1 MKVKNTLIKMMV
13 LALILIFMGGTYAY
27 AKGVPGVSKDK
38 IKLGHFGDLTGPAAF
53 IGNLLVNTTNAFYN
67 NLNDRGGIH
76 GRKIKFIP
84 EDNKYD
90 PVRTVAA
97 VKYLITKHDVFAIHN
112 VYGSTPCA
120 AVFPIIEKEKI
131 PVFPTF
137 ATSTTMYTPPKRYLF
152 SMVAVA
158 SDEAKIVVDYIRK
171 DMKAKNPRLA
181 ICYQDDE
188 WGKDG
193 RKGMEKAASEY
204 GLKLVAD
211 ESYKRGS
218 VDLSSQVVKFK
229 MAKAE
234 YIFYIGFA
242 PNFATLMKECKKMG
256 ISPKFF
262 GDVATVTP
270 QTLELAGEA
279 SRNSMYVIHSA
290 MPQENVPGMTEMK
303 SILKKYRPDL
313 ERIDPL
319 MTVAWAGG
327 IALAEV
333 IKRAGRDLTREGLVN
348 AAESLRGFET
358 GGLVPPITYGPT
370 SQGPISR
377 KGLHALR
384 VLKADIDKM
393 IFVPITGWRKTS
405 M

>member
-1 MKVKNTLIKMMV
+1 
-13 LALILIFMGGTYAY
+13 
-27 AKGVPGVSKDK
+27 
-38 IKLGHFGDLTGPAAF
+38 
-53 IGNLLVNTTNAFYN
+53 
-67 NLNDRGGIH
+67 
-76 GRKIKFIP
+76 
-84 EDNKYD
+84 
-90 PVRTVAA
+90 
-97 VKYLITKHDVFAIHN
+97 
-112 VYGSTPCA
+112 
-120 AVFPIIEKEKI
+120 
-131 PVFPTF
+131 
-137 ATSTTMYTPPKRYLF
+137 
-152 SMVAVA
+152 
-158 SDEAKIVVDYIRK
+158 
-171 DMKAKNPRLA
+171 
-181 ICYQDDE
+181 
-188 WGKDG
+188 
-193 RKGMEKAASEY
+193 
-204 GLKLVAD
+204 
-211 ESYKRGS
+211 
-218 VDLSSQVVKFK
+218 
-229 MAKAE
+229 
-234 YIFYIGFA
+234 
-242 PNFATLMKECKKMG
+242 MKECRKIG

-270 QTLELAGEA
+270 QTLELAGES

>member
-1 MKVKNTLIKMMV
+1 
-13 LALILIFMGGTYAY
+13 
-27 AKGVPGVSKDK
+27 
-38 IKLGHFGDLTGPAAF
+38 
-53 IGNLLVNTTNAFYN
+53 
-67 NLNDRGGIH
+67 
-76 GRKIKFIP
+76 
-84 EDNKYD
+84 
-90 PVRTVAA
+90 
-97 VKYLITKHDVFAIHN
+97 
-112 VYGSTPCA
+112 
-120 AVFPIIEKEKI
+120 
-131 PVFPTF
+131 
-137 ATSTTMYTPPKRYLF
+137 
-152 SMVAVA
+152 
-158 SDEAKIVVDYIRK
+158 
-171 DMKAKNPRLA
+171 
-181 ICYQDDE
+181 
-188 WGKDG
+188 
-193 RKGMEKAASEY
+193 
-204 GLKLVAD
+204 
-211 ESYKRGS
+211 
-218 VDLSSQVVKFK
+218 
-229 MAKAE
+229 
-234 YIFYIGFA
+234 
-242 PNFATLMKECKKMG
+242 
-256 ISPKFF
+256 
-262 GDVATVTP
+262 
-270 QTLELAGEA
+270 
-279 SRNSMYVIHSA
+279 MYVIHSA